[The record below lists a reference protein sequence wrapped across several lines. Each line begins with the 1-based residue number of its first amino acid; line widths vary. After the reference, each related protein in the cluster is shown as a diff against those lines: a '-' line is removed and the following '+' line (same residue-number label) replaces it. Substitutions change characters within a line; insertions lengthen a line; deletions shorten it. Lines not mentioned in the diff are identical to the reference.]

1 MSKFNIGINVDPA
14 NNPFELLSGLKY
26 TSALQ
31 FDVSGNGTIVGD
43 LSVNTLNYV
52 NLNPGIT
59 AGAQGDQ
66 GFDGNSSIWE
76 ANSVSTTPT
85 TGLFHINPTGTT
97 INTSCEDF
105 NGVMM
110 DDWFGYANV
119 NDIITVR
126 EVNNPVNVGYFR
138 LTSTFSQIPIPAPA
152 GTCSA
157 SISYMSGSITGPVPA
172 TVGLSYYIGYVVSG
186 ATGTSG
192 VDGTN
197 GVDGND
203 GIDGTNGLAGA
214 DGTNGT
220 NGIDG
225 VDGNDGAQGNNFA
238 YSTISFT
245 LRLLKDDSGLSVIPQ
260 MLSFNMPVNGIGGA
274 WFGWPILP
282 HGAGSSFSNYGSYMG
297 SNSGVAFASDGMNYG
312 EYMPQKGAIYGAA
325 VNWAINSITTLQYK
339 IYAVNYGPSNP
350 FFPGMEITASA
361 PHGIPTAVPGGYL
374 RGSNSVWGDKVPFAA
389 GDYIGIY
396 IVPADPLGGSGAQ
409 IKDPIEIEGTLYFR
423 FDNVDKSNSASP
435 EKTW

>member
-1 MSKFNIGINVDPA
+1 MSKFNIGINVDPL
-14 NNPFELLSGLKY
+14 NNPDGLLSGLKY

-31 FDVSGNGTIVGD
+31 FDENGNGTIVGD

-76 ANSVSTTPT
+76 ANSALVTPT
-85 TGLFHINPTGTT
+85 TGLFHINSTGTT

-172 TVGLSYYIGYVVSG
+172 TIGLLYYIGYVVSG
-186 ATGTSG
+186 ATGAQ
-192 VDGTN
+192 
-197 GVDGND
+197 
-203 GIDGTNGLAGA
+203 GL
-214 DGTNGT
+214 T
-220 NGIDG
+220 
-225 VDGNDGAQGNNFA
+225 GAQGNNGA
-238 YSTISFT
+238 QGPVGPQGTTGAQGATGPSNTHTGTVGSFT
-245 LRLLKDDSGLSVIPQ
+245 LVNNNPSWVDPAMVATTTTPGLYGIKVDSYLPAGVGKLARNSLPVSCQNFIYLQVEADLS
-260 MLSFNMPVNGIGGA
+260 G
-274 WFGWPILP
+274 
-282 HGAGSSFSNYGSYMG
+282 
-297 SNSGVAFASDGMNYG
+297 
-312 EYMPQKGAIYGAA
+312 
-325 VNWAINSITTLQYK
+325 
-339 IYAVNYGPSNP
+339 
-350 FFPGMEITASA
+350 
-361 PHGIPTAVPGGYL
+361 
-374 RGSNSVWGDKVPFAA
+374 
-389 GDYIGIY
+389 
-396 IVPADPLGGSGAQ
+396 
-409 IKDPIEIEGTLYFR
+409 IEGDFPNPTIVYVPCYFA
-423 FDNVDKSNSASP
+423 NP
-435 EKTW
+435 